1 MKKTILAAVMIC
13 FIAAIFIGCTRNNM
27 VTPTQT
33 PSQIILGKWTM
44 QSAIGHYID
53 QGGETRD
60 TTLFTSADYFKF
72 NADSTLNIMAS
83 NVAYNGKWYIQNNK
97 LFITGT
103 AYMDWYPSGFMLPT
117 LTAHKLQLYDT
128 TTTNISV
135 LQQTLTLT
143 R

>member
-13 FIAAIFIGCTRNNM
+13 FIAAIFTSCTRNNM

-33 PSQIILGKWTM
+33 PSQQILGKWTM
-44 QSAIGHYID
+44 QTAASHTIA
-53 QGGETRD
+53 QGSEWRD

-72 NADSTLNIMAS
+72 NADSTLDIMAG
-83 NVAYNGKWYIQNNK
+83 NVAHNGKWYIQNNK

-103 AYMDWYPSGFMLPT
+103 DYMDWYPSGFELPT
-117 LTAHKLQLYDT
+117 LTSHTLQIYDT
-128 TTTNISV
+128 DNTNNNYIE
-135 LQQTLTLT
+135 QTLTLT

>member
-13 FIAAIFIGCTRNNM
+13 FIAAICTSCTRGNQ
-27 VTPTQT
+27 VTPIQT
-33 PSQIILGKWTM
+33 LSQKILGKWTM
-44 QSAIGHYID
+44 QSAATHSIV
-53 QGGETRD
+53 QGDEWRD
-60 TTLFTSADYFKF
+60 TTMFTSADYFKF

-128 TTTNISV
+128 TTTNITV
-135 LQQTLTLT
+135 LQQTLTLVK
-143 R
+143 